1 MSFKARPHPIPGLRV
16 AHIKKRA
23 GRKGGLRAKGT
34 RLLCALYA
42 TPLSRVIPHPSC
54 GKGRWRNS
62 RRPGSYIH
70 GLPVISRLP
79 FLARAAAGLLIPFAV
94 PFVIPSVIP
103 FVIPFIV
110 PFVIPFVAPPIAPL
124 VLPLVFPPVAP
135 LIVPL
140 VLATVVPVVVPRI
153 LVLPAP
159 LVAPPVP
166 LIAILL
172 PGLVFQ
178 SRPLPPR
185 RSSFQSRPLP

>member
-79 FLARAAAGLLIPFAV
+79 VIARAAAGLLIPFAV
-94 PFVIPSVIP
+94 PFVIP
-103 FVIPFIV
+103 
-110 PFVIPFVAPPIAPL
+110 FVAPPIAPL
-124 VLPLVFPPVAP
+124 VLLLVFPPVAP

-172 PGLVFQ
+172 
-178 SRPLPPR
+178 
-185 RSSFQSRPLP
+185 